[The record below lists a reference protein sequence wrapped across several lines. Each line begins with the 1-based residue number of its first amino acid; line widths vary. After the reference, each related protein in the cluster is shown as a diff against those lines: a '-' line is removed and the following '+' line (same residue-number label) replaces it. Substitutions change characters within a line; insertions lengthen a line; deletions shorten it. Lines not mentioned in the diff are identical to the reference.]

1 MLNVDFCSYHSNCFY
16 GILLQRLA
24 RWVTKQRKHYKAKQE
39 GKYNALDDE
48 KEQRLHDI
56 GFVFNTK
63 TKAIMRATVMKRF
76 EERWEVNC
84 EKLVAF
90 KNEFGHCAVPRRW
103 KRDLQFASWVMRQVR
118 NSFSF
123 ACSPEA
129 GTYQFSY

>member
-1 MLNVDFCSYHSNCFY
+1 MLIFALVILIFSVRF
-16 GILLQRLA
+16 LLQRLA

-39 GKYNALDDE
+39 GKYNTLDDE

-76 EERWEVNC
+76 EERWEINC

-118 NSFSF
+118 NSFLSHVALKLELTSF
-123 ACSPEA
+123 RIDL
-129 GTYQFSY
+129 